1 METKG
6 AGWYLYLFVRAGVY
20 TKYDRDINELSS
32 ASCIY
37 KVRDICIVLVDNN
50 KWRKQKALSPLHVDY
65 AYICR
70 GFYGS
75 VADLKRLFQIKQVVL
90 DTSLEDSY
98 REKLKRE
105 CEFYGLNYIDMSEK
119 GSYAILL

>member
-1 METKG
+1 MHLQVE
-6 AGWYLYLFVRAGVY
+6 F
-20 TKYDRDINELSS
+20 S
-32 ASCIY
+32 
-37 KVRDICIVLVDNN
+37 
-50 KWRKQKALSPLHVDY
+50 WRKQKALSPLHVDY

-105 CEFYGLNYIDMSEK
+105 CEIYGLNYIDMSEK

>member
-1 METKG
+1 MEKT
-6 AGWYLYLFVRAGVY
+6 
-20 TKYDRDINELSS
+20 
-32 ASCIY
+32 
-37 KVRDICIVLVDNN
+37 
-50 KWRKQKALSPLHVDY
+50 KALSPLHVDY

-98 REKLKRE
+98 QEKLKRE

>member
-1 METKG
+1 MLE
-6 AGWYLYLFVRAGVY
+6 FI

-75 VADLKRLFQIKQVVL
+75 VADLKRLFQIK
-90 DTSLEDSY
+90 TSCFRYFVRRLISGKIET
-98 REKLKRE
+98 R
-105 CEFYGLNYIDMSEK
+105 M
-119 GSYAILL
+119 

>member
-1 METKG
+1 MQLCRYVVCRNARRLIVFLLTVNVLIVSFLWKQRELAG
-6 AGWYLYLFVRAGVY
+6 AYIYLSRAGVY

-65 AYICR
+65 AYIC
-70 GFYGS
+70 
-75 VADLKRLFQIKQVVL
+75 
-90 DTSLEDSY
+90 
-98 REKLKRE
+98 
-105 CEFYGLNYIDMSEK
+105 
-119 GSYAILL
+119 

>member
-1 METKG
+1 MKNLTWQNPEQ
-6 AGWYLYLFVRAGVY
+6 LFVAQVL
-20 TKYDRDINELSS
+20 IN
-32 ASCIY
+32 
-37 KVRDICIVLVDNN
+37 KVKSKCCGI
-50 KWRKQKALSPLHVDY
+50 KEWRKQKALSPLHVDY

-105 CEFYGLNYIDMSEK
+105 CEIYGLNYIDMSEK